1 MIHGSKGAH
10 RRARPDDGEVPS
22 GWHLDG
28 LAISA
33 SALCLLHCL
42 ALPVAI
48 AFLPALST
56 WLNVGELFHVLMLAI
71 AIPLSGLTL
80 ILGWRRHGSVA
91 PVVIGTVGLALL
103 VAGLGFEGR
112 TSGTVLTVAGGL
124 VLALAHVHNLRAAN
138 MARLAAL

>member
-1 MIHGSKGAH
+1 MIHSSTAAH
-10 RRARPDDGEVPS
+10 QRTRPKEGEAVPA
-22 GWHLDG
+22 WHMDG

-42 ALPVAI
+42 ALPVVI

-56 WLNVGELFHVLMLAI
+56 WLNSGELFHVLMLAV

-80 ILGWRRHGSVA
+80 IVGWRRHGAVA
-91 PVVIGTVGLALL
+91 PVVIGTVGLVLL

-112 TSGTVLTVAGGL
+112 ILGTALTVAGGL
-124 VLALAHVHNLRAAN
+124 TLALAHVRNLRATN